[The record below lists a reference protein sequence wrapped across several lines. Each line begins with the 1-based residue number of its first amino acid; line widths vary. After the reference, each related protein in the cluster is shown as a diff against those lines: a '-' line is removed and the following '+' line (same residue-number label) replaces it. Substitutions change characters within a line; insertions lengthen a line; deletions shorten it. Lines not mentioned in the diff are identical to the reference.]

1 MQSKKSKFNRTRQCP
16 KENPMKSPQP
26 FSDLKTIYQAAI
38 KRVDPYTMIQS
49 RITLDN
55 NILNIRLDDRKMRL
69 SLDKFKKIYVIGAGK
84 ATAPM
89 AKAMEEILGPKLSG
103 GLISVKRGHT
113 DTLNKIE
120 IIEADHPVPDKNSR
134 LAAQQII
141 DIAQK
146 GDETTLFINLISGG
160 GSALLA
166 CPKECKEASITL
178 ADKQKT
184 TELLLACGADI
195 NEINRV
201 RKLLSGV
208 KGGKLARQMYPATSV
223 NLILSDVVGD
233 DLSVI
238 ASGPTAPDTTT
249 VTQVIG
255 IIKNYELTAR
265 LPSRIAKMLESEA
278 LQKTDPNLLTDDKI
292 FAKVHNILLGNNLS
306 ALNAARQEA
315 KSLGYNTL
323 MLSSRITGEARE
335 IARVFSG
342 MAQDIALGNL
352 PPQRPACV
360 LAGGETTVT
369 IKGNGKGGRNQE
381 MVLSFLRELEA
392 HSDGIENIF
401 FLSGAT
407 DGNDGPTDAA
417 GAFASQDVLEAGKKA
432 GLNINDYLGRNDS
445 YAYFDRTGHLF
456 KPGPTNTN
464 VCDLQILIIK

>member
-1 MQSKKSKFNRTRQCP
+1 MNAS
-16 KENPMKSPQP
+16 QP

-69 SLDKFKKIYVIGAGK
+69 PLDKFKKIYVIGAGK

-89 AKAMEEILGPKLSG
+89 AKAMEELLGPKLSG
-103 GLISVKRGHT
+103 GLISVKKGHT

-120 IIEADHPVPDKNSR
+120 SIEADHPVPDENSR

-166 CPKECKEASITL
+166 CPRECSGASITL

-208 KGGKLARQMYPATSV
+208 KGGKLARHMYPATSV

-233 DLSVI
+233 DLSAI

-249 VTQVIG
+249 VNQVLG
-255 IIKNYELTAR
+255 IIKKYELTAR
-265 LPSRIAKMLESEA
+265 LPSRVAKILESEA
-278 LQKTDPNLLTDDKI
+278 LQKTAQDLLTDDKI
-292 FAKVHNILLGNNLS
+292 FAKVHNVLLGNNLS

-315 KSLGYNTL
+315 KCLGYNTL

-369 IKGNGKGGRNQE
+369 IKGNGNGGRNQE
-381 MVLSFLRELEA
+381 MALSFLRELEA

-417 GAFASQDVLEAGKKA
+417 GAFASQAVLETGKKA

-445 YAYFDRTGHLF
+445 YTYFDLTGYLF